1 MGGINRLKLFDL
13 QPKEDPDDLF
23 GREAEINQLINL
35 IKAKRWTVILGPR
48 MVGKSSLM
56 KVACTALHLEDYHAI
71 YVNLWATKD
80 VQGLLNRLIQ
90 GITDSKGLYT
100 KVKDSFET
108 LELSLKGP
116 SARFAKQPMQTV
128 TDIFATVGRTK
139 EKCVIALDE
148 VHTLAN
154 ISGPLQASL
163 ATIFNTYTNVTFM
176 FSGSMF
182 GLIKAMLKPRPTSPL
197 YGRSPAEIYLKPFDK
212 KTSAAFLDCGFK
224 EENIIVEIEQINE
237 TVEKLDGIPGWLTR
251 YGNNRTLLQQ
261 AHKDALETTITEASR
276 ITRHELENFLSGR
289 ERRTYIAVL
298 KSTTVASRW
307 SEIKE
312 QVENRLGK
320 QINNER
326 LSETLKNLE
335 GALIIEKKEGVYK
348 IVDPILTHLLLT
360 ARIT

>member
-1 MGGINRLKLFDL
+1 MGRIKRLNLFDL
-13 QPKEDPDDLF
+13 QPKEDPNELF
-23 GREAEINQLINL
+23 GREAEINQLVDL

-48 MVGKSSLM
+48 MAGKTSLM
-56 KVACTALHLEDYHAI
+56 KVACTALHLEGYHAI

-90 GITDSKGLYT
+90 GIADSKGLYI
-100 KVKDSFET
+100 KVKDSFEA
-108 LELSLKGP
+108 LELRPQGP
-116 SARFAKQPMQTV
+116 TARFAKQPMQTV

-139 EKCVIALDE
+139 EKCVVALDE

-163 ATIFNTYTNVTFM
+163 ATIFNTYSNVTFM

-212 KTSAAFLDCGFK
+212 KTSTAFLECGFK
-224 EENIIVEIEQINE
+224 EGDVKVEAEQISE
-237 TVEKLDGIPGWLTR
+237 TIEKLDGIPGWLTR

-261 AHKDALETTITEASR
+261 AHKDALETTITEASK
-276 ITRHELENFLSGR
+276 ITRHELENFLGGR

-298 KSTTVASRW
+298 KSVTVASRW
-307 SEIKE
+307 GEIKK
-312 QVENRLGK
+312 QVRNRLRK
-320 QINNER
+320 QINDER

-335 GALIIEKKEGVYK
+335 GALIIEKEDGVYK
-348 IVDPILTHLLLT
+348 IVDPILTHLLLA